1 MFKFIT
7 KIKKNK
13 RLRVVRNL
21 LLIFFQRF
29 KENINYKKIKKAKI
43 NFIVERANWAIKWDG
58 IYITKS
64 LNRFLDNK
72 TSKISEIP
80 HLNSENKV
88 IHFASQYM
96 WLDWQKLLPK
106 NNKYIVSFFH
116 GKPEDSDEVAKHI
129 HDFVKTKNEIYKV
142 ITASSLVYKRLI
154 KWGIPSN
161 KLVLIHTGVDTN
173 LFLMPSKN
181 KKTFIRDK
189 LGFKKNEIVIG
200 SFQKDGVG
208 WGEGIL
214 PKNIKGPDLF
224 VHSIEII
231 AKTLPIVVLLTGPSR
246 GYIKN
251 ELTKRNIKF
260 KHVYLKNYEEI
271 VDYYHALDLYIV
283 SSREEGGPK
292 PLIESMA
299 SGVPVVTT
307 NVGMAKDFIKDNING
322 GIVES
327 FNPKDIAKKSI
338 EILNLPKELLIS
350 NARKDVMKA
359 DWDVVAKLHWENV
372 YKPALDSLKH

>member
-1 MFKFIT
+1 MLKIII
-7 KIKKNK
+7 KIKNNK
-13 RLRVVRNL
+13 KLRLFRNL

-29 KENINYKKIKKAKI
+29 IENVNNKKLKKARV

-58 IYITKS
+58 LYITKS
-64 LNRFLDNK
+64 LNQSLNNK
-72 TSKISEIP
+72 ISKINEIP

-96 WLDWQKLLPK
+96 WLDWQKILPT

-129 HDFVKTKNEIYKV
+129 HEFVETKNKIYKV

-154 KWGIPSN
+154 NWGIPHE

-173 LFLMPSKN
+173 LFLIPN
-181 KKTFIRDK
+181 KRKRIFIRDK
-189 LGFKKNEIVIG
+189 LGFKKNEIVVG
-200 SFQKDGVG
+200 SFQKDGIG
-208 WGEGIL
+208 WGDGNL
-214 PKNIKGPDLF
+214 PKYIKGPDLF
-224 VHSIEII
+224 VQSVEII
-231 AKTLPIVVLLTGPSR
+231 SKTLPIVVLLTGPSR

-260 KHVYLKNYEEI
+260 RHAYLKDYREI

-299 SGVPVVTT
+299 SGVPVVST

-327 FNPKDIAKKSI
+327 FNPQDISKKSM
-338 EILNLPKELLIS
+338 EILNLPKENLIS
-350 NARKDVMKA
+350 KARKDVMKA
-359 DWDVVAKLHWENV
+359 DWNTVAKLHWEEA
-372 YKPALDSLKH
+372 YKPALEDLDF